1 MSDAPPT
8 GVLVMAYGTP
18 ATPDDVE
25 AYYTHVRRGRPPSP
39 EQLADLQ
46 RRYDAIGGTSPLLAV
61 TRAQADGLAA
71 VLGEGWHVALGMK
84 HAPPFIED
92 GMAALAARGVR
103 QVIGLVL
110 APHYSALS
118 VGEYAARVRASDAVV
133 NGGVELTMVE
143 SWHLEPGYLDLLA
156 GRVSDARSR
165 LGDVDPE
172 RVEVVFTAHSLP
184 ARILD
189 SGDPYPAQ
197 LADTAAAV
205 AALLHLPRWSVAWQS
220 AGRTSE
226 PWMGP
231 DVLEVLAA
239 LAQDSAQGAARAQ
252 HPPQGDGVDGVVV
265 CACGFVSDH
274 LEVLFDL
281 DVEASQAAAR
291 LGVAFA
297 RTASLNDDPAFCAT
311 LADVVRSHAAASG
324 PERPPERGQG
334 PERPPERGSASASA
348 AVPGA

>member
-1 MSDAPPT
+1 MGPGLTDSPPM

-39 EQLADLQ
+39 EQLADLR
-46 RRYDAIGGTSPLLAV
+46 RRYDAIGGTSPLLEV

-71 VLGEGWHVALGMK
+71 VLGEGWHVELGMK

-92 GMAALAARGVR
+92 GMAALAARGIR

-118 VGEYAARVRASDAVV
+118 VGEYAGRVRATDAVV
-133 NGGVELTMVE
+133 ADGVELTMVE
-143 SWHLEPGYLDLLA
+143 SWHLAPGYLDLLTH
-156 GRVSDARSR
+156 RVTEARAR
-165 LGDVDPE
+165 LGDVHPE

-184 ARILD
+184 ARILE

-197 LADTAAAV
+197 LAETAAAV
-205 AALLHLPRWSVAWQS
+205 AGRLGLPRWSVAWQS

-231 DVLEVLAA
+231 DVLEVL
-239 LAQDSAQGAARAQ
+239 DDRA
-252 HPPQGDGVDGVVV
+252 GRADVEGVVV

-281 DVEASQAAAR
+281 DVEATEAAAR
-291 LGVAFA
+291 LGLAFA

-311 LADVVRSHAAASG
+311 LADVVSSHAAATAG
-324 PERPPERGQG
+324 PQ
-334 PERPPERGSASASA
+334 RPPERGSGSTPA
-348 AVPGA
+348 AVRGA